1 MPHTFDR
8 QALMIDR
15 DPMRSIFAEP
25 AKLPKLD
32 AEAIWRQWLD
42 GLKMLTGLDLSSPLA
57 LVTSLGDLI
66 KGALDPAQLLETLGK
81 IFGWASGPLHTIEQL
96 AGWVGQTVF
105 GLIDPRRLAQI
116 PLGSIVAE
124 SPNLLPNGSFT
135 DAIAI
140 DDPAAIWVRDTS
152 TYRSAPAS
160 ARTDA
165 NGTIRELLSIDL
177 VPVKPGQKL
186 DVGGWMRWANLSAAA
201 GSIGIGLM
209 TYGTA
214 GEHRVDIKMMPT
226 TGGTVTS
233 WQECKGQYT
242 VPASGVDNVR
252 VRLVV
257 NDGATAGRV
266 FYDDLFASLGSNK
279 LQINFVEGLAGELAN
294 ALGAAQQAAANLA
307 NFLNTQWQQ
316 LLNGVAGGVGGTIA
330 SIIDRLQHFNP
341 FGLFDASKLR
351 NIGDMPPIGQGQV
364 NGLIGDLGGIIDNAV
379 RGAGNLIGNGFG
391 VFDLFDAL
399 RGMQANIADANAAL
413 AALQSE
419 QQGNNNS
426 GKKIL
431 VNVGEW
437 PDSPDAPTVFTRVSK
452 SGNGGIAT
460 VRGALDWQDAGS
472 SSASEIYLYNVDE
485 LLSDYFEVA
494 MVMPRRPEDEAFGL
508 FMPTYNYLIGRANA
522 AGDTYVF
529 ARVGYSR
536 CRIGVVVNG
545 VTTLLGSDIGFSAP
559 AGSLI
564 RFRGGTSGGVRVFQ
578 LQVNSQVVGGATDT
592 GNVSQ
597 VGEQFRKVGLAFEAA
612 GRGGGQGTPG
622 SVSVFAA
629 NDNAPNPTR
638 GVGFRAYRAST
649 SGVNKGN
656 GNGPLPA
663 NCLDT
668 IDRITPDMQWNP
680 ATQSLTIGTEG
691 WYMFGQRVEFG
702 SALDGAGNSGVERQW
717 TILLYRRGVVV
728 SSADTV
734 HKGIQTGGNNVVV
747 YPVKSLG
754 GGGMPLYCE
763 VGDVIQPG
771 VYNNATNT
779 IVGDAGGSRTWFTA
793 ILLNRSLA

>member
-152 TYRSAPAS
+152 TFRSAPAS

-209 TYGTA
+209 TYGSA
-214 GEHRVDIKMMPT
+214 GEQRVDIKMMPT

-341 FGLFDASKLR
+341 FGLFNAAKLT

-391 VFDLFDAL
+391 VFDLFDVL
-399 RGMQANIADANAAL
+399 RGMQTNIADANAAL
-413 AALQSE
+413 AALQAE
-419 QQGNNNS
+419 QTGNNNS
-426 GKKIL
+426 GKRLL
-431 VNVGEW
+431 VNVGDW
-437 PDSPDAPTVFTRVSK
+437 PDSPEAPTVFTRVSK

-460 VRGALDWQDAGS
+460 VKGALDWQDAGNGG
-472 SSASEIYLYNVDE
+472 ASEVYLYNADE

-545 VTTLLGSDIGFSAP
+545 VTTLLGPSDINFAAP

-564 RFRGGTSGGVRVFQ
+564 RFRGGTTGGVRVFQ
-578 LQVNSQVVGGATDT
+578 LQVNSQVVGAATDN

-597 VGEQFRKVGLAFEAA
+597 IGENFRKVGLAFEAT

-629 NDNAPNPTR
+629 NDNTPNPTR
-638 GVGFRAYRAST
+638 GVGFRAFRAST
-649 SGVNKGN
+649 SGAGKNSGLAA
-656 GNGPLPA
+656 LPA

-668 IDRITPDMQWNP
+668 VDRITPDMEWT
-680 ATQSLTIGTEG
+680 ASTQTLKIGTEG
-691 WYMFGQRVEFG
+691 WYLFPMRIETGET
-702 SALDGAGNSGVERQW
+702 LMDGMRSWHCGILKNGNAIYSES
-717 TILLYRRGVVV
+717 TLI
-728 SSADTV
+728 
-734 HKGIQTGGNNVVV
+734 KGGNNTQPKFNSVGVGNG
-747 YPVKSLG
+747 PV
-754 GGGMPLYCE
+754 MTYCNE
-763 VGDVIQPG
+763 GDLIRPFAQLNAGNVGI
-771 VYNNATNT
+771 
-779 IVGDAGGSRTWFTA
+779 IGDAAGSKTWFGA
-793 ILLNRSLA
+793 VLLNRSLA

>member
-152 TYRSAPAS
+152 TFRSAPAS

-209 TYGTA
+209 TYGSA
-214 GEHRVDIKMMPT
+214 GEQRVDIKMMPT

-279 LQINFVEGLAGELAN
+279 LQINFVEGLAGELAS

-391 VFDLFDAL
+391 VFDLFDVL
-399 RGMQANIADANAAL
+399 RGMQTNIADANAAL
-413 AALQSE
+413 AALQAE
-419 QQGNNNS
+419 QTGNNNS
-426 GKKIL
+426 GKRLL

-460 VRGALDWQDAGS
+460 VKGALDWQDAGS

-508 FMPTYNYLIGRANA
+508 FMPTYNYLIGRSNA

-564 RFRGGTSGGVRVFQ
+564 RFRGGTTGGVRVFQ
-578 LQVNSQVVGGATDT
+578 LQVNSQVVGAATDT
-592 GNVSQ
+592 GGVSQ

-629 NDNAPNPTR
+629 NDNTPNPTR
-638 GVGFRAYRAST
+638 GVGFRAFRAST
-649 SGVNKGN
+649 SGAGKNSALAA
-656 GNGPLPA
+656 LPA

-668 IDRITPDMQWNP
+668 VDRITPDMEWT
-680 ATQSLTIGTEG
+680 ASTQTLKIGTEG
-691 WYMFGQRVEFG
+691 WYLFPMRIGTNETQITP
-702 SALDGAGNSGVERQW
+702 GAAWYCG
-717 TILLYRRGVVV
+717 ILKNGAPIYSESTLI
-728 SSADTV
+728 
-734 HKGIQTGGNNVVV
+734 KGGNNTQPQFNAEGVGSG
-747 YPVKSLG
+747 PV
-754 GGGMPLYCE
+754 MTYCNE
-763 VGDVIQPG
+763 GDLIRPFAQLNSSNVG
-771 VYNNATNT
+771 
-779 IVGDAGGSRTWFTA
+779 IVGDAAGSKTWFGA
-793 ILLNRSLA
+793 VLLNRSLA

>member
-81 IFGWASGPLHTIEQL
+81 IFGWASGPLHTVEQL

-140 DDPAAIWVRDTS
+140 DDPAAVWVRDTS
-152 TYRSAPAS
+152 TFRSAPAS

-209 TYGTA
+209 TYGPD

-257 NDGATAGRV
+257 SDGATAGRV
-266 FYDDLFASLGSNK
+266 FYDDLFANLGSNK

-364 NGLIGDLGGIIDNAV
+364 NGLLGDLGGIIDNAV
-379 RGAGNLIGNGFG
+379 RGAGNLVGNGFG

-419 QQGNNNS
+419 QQGNATS
-426 GKKIL
+426 GKKLL

-437 PDSPDAPTVFTRVSK
+437 PDSPAAPTVFTRVSK
-452 SGNGGIAT
+452 SGSGGIAT
-460 VRGALDWQDAGS
+460 VKGALDWQDAGS
-472 SSASEIYLYNVDE
+472 GSASEVYLYNADE
-485 LLSDYFEVA
+485 LLTDYFEVA

-522 AGDTYVF
+522 AGNTYVF

-545 VTTLLGSDIGFSAP
+545 VTTLLGPSDISFAAP

-564 RFRGGTSGGVRVFQ
+564 RFRGGTTGGVRSFQ
-578 LQVNSQVVGGATDT
+578 LQVNSQVIGAANDT

-597 VGEQFRKVGLAFEAA
+597 VGENFRKVGLAFEAT

-629 NDNAPNPTR
+629 NDNAPVEV
-638 GVGFRAYRAST
+638 VGSTARFYRNTAT
-649 SGVNKGN
+649 GINKPVGTAV
-656 GNGPLPA
+656 LPA
-663 NCLDT
+663 NTLNTVDY
-668 IDRITPDMQWNP
+668 ISPD
-680 ATQSLTIGTEG
+680 LTWDQAAQKVTVSRSGT
-691 WYMFGQRVEFG
+691 YLVSMRVEC
-702 SALDGAGNSGVERQW
+702 SANIGEAEDWSV
-717 TILLYRRGVVV
+717 LLYKNGTLHSRGEGYTGHQ
-728 SSADTV
+728 DTS
-734 HKGIQTGGNNVVV
+734 TNNDNENRLS
-747 YPVKSLG
+747 YIG
-754 GGGMPLYCE
+754 GGPML
-763 VGDVIQPG
+763 
-771 VYNNATNT
+771 VYLAAGQSVQFGFGNT
-779 IVGDAGGSRTWFTA
+779 SGAESIIGDAGGTRTWA
-793 ILLNRSLA
+793 AMVRVGGLA